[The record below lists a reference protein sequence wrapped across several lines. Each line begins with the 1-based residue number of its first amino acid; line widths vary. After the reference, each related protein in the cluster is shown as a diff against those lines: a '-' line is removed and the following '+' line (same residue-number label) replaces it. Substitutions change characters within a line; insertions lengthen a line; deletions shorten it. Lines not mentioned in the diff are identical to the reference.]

1 MVVRFRHLYELDAR
15 VQLVRASAKS
25 KTMKTA
31 KEVNFLPEF
40 GVCLASALSALF
52 ILSTTPGLAQQLGEN
67 SLGPD
72 VKLPKNTVVA
82 TIPVGPQ
89 PQGVVV
95 SPNSETVY
103 VANIGSASVSVINAA
118 TNMVTLTIPVGNSPD
133 GLAITPDGTTL
144 YVANNADNTVSVIAT
159 SNNSVTATVAVPE
172 RPAGPVVSPDG
183 TQVYVSH
190 PYLPHQYKSTVS
202 IIDTANNQVSTPIN
216 FGKYDSITGHFAP
229 DGSDAYF
236 SVSNEY
242 SGRATFPQELYTVD
256 TTSHKV
262 ISSVKLA
269 PVRDYKYGYMA
280 ISPDGTKLYIDQTN
294 AILVIDTSDNT
305 KAGRISVTGSA
316 SVPAVTPNGKYLYVP
331 IYSTS
336 PGTVVMIGTAHK
348 KIIGTPITIGNEPL
362 DVAIAPNG
370 HYAYVS
376 NSADGTVSVIDISPQ

>member
-1 MVVRFRHLYELDAR
+1 
-15 VQLVRASAKS
+15 
-25 KTMKTA
+25 MKTEKKA
-31 KEVNFLPEF
+31 SLFPAF
-40 GVCLASALSALF
+40 SVCLTAALSVLF
-52 ILSTTPGLAQQLGEN
+52 ILSTTPGLAQQPAEN
-67 SLGPD
+67 SLNPD

-118 TNMVTLTIPVGNSPD
+118 TNTVTFTISVGNTPD

-216 FGKYDSITGHFAP
+216 FGHYDSITGLFAP

-242 SGRATFPQELYTVD
+242 SGKAEFPQELYTVD
-256 TTSHKV
+256 TSSYEVITS
-262 ISSVKLA
+262 IKLE
-269 PVRDYKYGYMA
+269 PVQDYKYGYMA

-294 AILVIDTSDNT
+294 AILVIDTSDN
-305 KAGRISVTGSA
+305 KKGRKISLSGSA

-336 PGTVVMIGTAHK
+336 PGTVVMINTALG
-348 KIIGTPITIGNEPL
+348 KIIGEPITIGNEPL

-376 NSADGTVSVIDISPQ
+376 NSADSTVSVIDISPQ